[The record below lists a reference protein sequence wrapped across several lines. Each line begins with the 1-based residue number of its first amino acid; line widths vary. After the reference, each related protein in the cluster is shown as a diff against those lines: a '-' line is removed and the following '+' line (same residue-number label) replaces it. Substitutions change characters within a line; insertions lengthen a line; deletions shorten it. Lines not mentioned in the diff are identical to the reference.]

1 MELDELKTIWNRAD
15 EMATAGYNITELI
28 YRDSKS
34 PLAAIVKNLKTA
46 LFIFPF
52 VALLFAGEFLSSRH
66 QSPTSILL
74 FSILFIEF
82 LFSLLNYGLVK
93 KIQQPGGNIK
103 ESLVSRIELLRK
115 LCNGYVYVQAG
126 LYMLMGVLLEISMH
140 WQFDS
145 HFNGWEKINPA
156 IRIGVYIVFLI
167 LQLLIKKGSQKKLY
181 GRYLDQLNNLASQLD
196 S

>member
-1 MELDELKTIWNRAD
+1 MELDELKEIWNRAD
-15 EMATAGYNITELI
+15 QTATARYNITELI

-34 PLAAIVKNLKTA
+34 PLAAIAKNLKAA

-52 VALLFAGEFLSSRH
+52 VALLFAGEFLGSRH

-74 FSILFIEF
+74 FTILFIEF

-103 ESLVSRIELLRK
+103 ESLVSRIALLQK
-115 LCNGYVYVQAG
+115 LCRGYVYVQAG
-126 LYMLMGVLLEISMH
+126 LYALMAVLLEISMY
-140 WQFDS
+140 WQLDS
-145 HFNGWEKINPA
+145 HFNGWAKINPA
-156 IRIGVYIVFLI
+156 IRIGVYLVFLV

-181 GRYLDQLNNLASQLD
+181 GQYLDQLNNLAWQLD